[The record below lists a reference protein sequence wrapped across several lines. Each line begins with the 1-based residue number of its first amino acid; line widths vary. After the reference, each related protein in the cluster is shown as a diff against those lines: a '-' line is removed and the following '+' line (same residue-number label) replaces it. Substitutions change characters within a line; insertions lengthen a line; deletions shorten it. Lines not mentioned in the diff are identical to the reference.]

1 MNKFKIHIFIIS
13 IILIPSVALCFSL
26 TDIFTANH
34 LDWDFIQNVGG
45 LEVSDPEYKLGEGW
59 YLPVKCDVSG
69 LQFITTKP
77 TALNSTLAT
86 KGVKAQVKDNKIQIW
101 VISCLVSKN
110 HPNPVTRG
118 VQLKNIKNGKYQIE
132 YLNKDGTSVLIKE
145 VEFKQ

>member
-59 YLPVKCDVSG
+59 YLPV
-69 LQFITTKP
+69 
-77 TALNSTLAT
+77 
-86 KGVKAQVKDNKIQIW
+86 
-101 VISCLVSKN
+101 
-110 HPNPVTRG
+110 
-118 VQLKNIKNGKYQIE
+118 
-132 YLNKDGTSVLIKE
+132 
-145 VEFKQ
+145 